1 MSKIETQ
8 EQAAYAE
15 QAAERALAFLLQAR
29 EELVDAHAPKTLER
43 VRLAISSARGA
54 IRNAH
59 ARVTRAYFAERRLQ
73 EQFER
78 EYILIDKSEPKGKS

>member
-8 EQAAYAE
+8 EQAVYAE

-43 VRLAISSARGA
+43 VRLAISSAKGA
-54 IRNAH
+54 VRNAH
-59 ARVTRAYFAERRLQ
+59 ARVTRAYYAERRAE
-73 EQFER
+73 EQPDR
-78 EYILIDKSEPKGKS
+78 EYLLIDRSKT